1 MKWWTALC
9 AVGVAAGLT
18 FAGATVR
25 AASLPDL
32 KISTQYTK
40 PMVVVV
46 RRRAV
51 VRRPVVR
58 RRVVVRRPVVHRRVV
73 VRRRVIVR

>member
-1 MKWWTALC
+1 MKLWTALC
-9 AVGVAAGLT
+9 ATAIAAGLT
-18 FAGATVR
+18 FAPAR
-25 AASLPDL
+25 AAESLPDI
-32 KISTQYTK
+32 KISTQYAK

-46 RRRAV
+46 RKRVV

-58 RRVVVRRPVVHRRVV
+58 RRVVVRRPVARPRVV